1 MRNVRSA
8 LWPILER
15 CRADVPPDMQS
26 LLFDQLGS
34 IGKSRTT
41 EILHAYRPFAL
52 ELAGTKAARERQ
64 KLVNELALERPYL
77 VFYAAAAWTARTLAL
92 AEYLERADLAIHPK
106 KWAGEQALSMMNEFE
121 DDETWLWPFDS
132 ESPWPDDDD
141 DEDELAG

>member
-1 MRNVRSA
+1 MKNVRSA

-15 CRADVPPDMQS
+15 CRADVPPDTQF

-34 IGKSRTT
+34 IGKTRTT
-41 EILHAYRPFAL
+41 EILHAYRPIAL

-64 KLVNELALERPYL
+64 KLVSELALERPYL

-92 AEYLERADLAIHPK
+92 AEYVERTDLAILPK
-106 KWAGEQALSMMNEFE
+106 KWPGEQALSMMNEFE

-132 ESPWPDDDD
+132 EPPWPDDD
-141 DEDELAG
+141 EDESDLG

>member
-1 MRNVRSA
+1 MQNVRSA

-15 CRADVPPDMQS
+15 CRADVPPDIEAR
-26 LLFDQLGS
+26 LFDQLGS
-34 IGKSRTT
+34 IGKARTT
-41 EILHAYRPFAL
+41 EILHAYRPIAL

-92 AEYLERADLAIHPK
+92 AESLERADLAILPK
-106 KWAGEQALSMMNEFE
+106 KWAGEQALSMINDFE
-121 DDETWLWPFDS
+121 DDETWLWPFES

-141 DEDELAG
+141 EDVDDDG